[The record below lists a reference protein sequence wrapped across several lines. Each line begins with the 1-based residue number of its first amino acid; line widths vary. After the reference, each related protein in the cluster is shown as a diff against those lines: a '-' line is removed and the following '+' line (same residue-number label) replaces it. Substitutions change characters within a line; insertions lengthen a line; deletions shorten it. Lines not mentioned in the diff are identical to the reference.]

1 MAKVEH
7 QRGNARAG
15 TEKLERNAQRAR
27 YSEPPAAKAPEQ
39 KKSVLQ
45 AVESKGRTQPQKGS
59 RSVYHAPPKIER
71 GISMSNTEI
80 QSKVNE
86 LRELRRMADELA
98 AEIEAAQNAI
108 KAHMTAIDAD
118 TLSGVDYKITWKS
131 VTSSRFDSTAFKKAM
146 PELAERFTKSTTS
159 RRFVVA

>member
-1 MAKVEH
+1 
-7 QRGNARAG
+7 
-15 TEKLERNAQRAR
+15 
-27 YSEPPAAKAPEQ
+27 
-39 KKSVLQ
+39 
-45 AVESKGRTQPQKGS
+45 
-59 RSVYHAPPKIER
+59 
-71 GISMSNTEI
+71 MSNTEI

-98 AEIEAAQNAI
+98 AEIEAAQAAI

-118 TLSGVDYKITWKS
+118 TLTGTDYKITWKA

-146 PELAERFTKSTTS
+146 PELAERFTRSTTS